1 MACLFHTGIV
11 SRSATPIDRL
21 HDVNNDRMRPIYLDT
36 IARQIAELNIIGAHR
51 PSGEYVRK
59 GVTTM
64 EWQAWG
70 QRLKEV
76 LELAGSPVAI
86 SYTDDPPEQP
96 GTRKC
101 SVCGLLKNV
110 AAGETFVLTA
120 ETSRCPGG
128 SQYLGLAAQHP
139 ERAKAL
145 RDFLIN
151 GEKLFAC
158 PASILRAQAMTEAKP
173 PFGAADYIVFS
184 PLEKAVLPP
193 DVTVFLANG
202 WQSARLINLAYYLDG
217 APMRCDP
224 TGSLCRAAVTYPLVT
239 GRVNVTFGD
248 VTARRMEKF
257 PEDVVFVSLP
267 YLALRNAADSIDRCT
282 AGTAKTE
289 IPEEFRRE
297 LEQAGGEF

>member
-1 MACLFHTGIV
+1 
-11 SRSATPIDRL
+11 
-21 HDVNNDRMRPIYLDT
+21 
-36 IARQIAELNIIGAHR
+36 
-51 PSGEYVRK
+51 
-59 GVTTM
+59 M

-70 QRLKEV
+70 RRFKQV
-76 LELAGSPVAI
+76 LNLVGSPVAI
-86 SYTDDPPEQP
+86 SYTDEPPQRP
-96 GTRKC
+96 GARKC

-151 GEKLFAC
+151 GEKLFSCA
-158 PASILRAQAMTEAKP
+158 ASILRAQAMTEAKP
-173 PFGAADYIVFS
+173 PFGTADYVVFS
-184 PLEKAVLPP
+184 PLEKASLPP
-193 DVTVFLANG
+193 DVTVFLCNG
-202 WQSARLINLAYYLDG
+202 WQGARLINLAYYLDG

-224 TGSLCRAAVTYPLVT
+224 TGSLCRSAVTYPLVT

-257 PEDVVFVSLP
+257 SEDVLFVSLP
-267 YLALRNAADSIDRCT
+267 YVALRNASESIDRCS

-289 IPEEFRRE
+289 MPEEFQRE
-297 LEQAGGEF
+297 LEKPEGAAEF

>member
-1 MACLFHTGIV
+1 
-11 SRSATPIDRL
+11 
-21 HDVNNDRMRPIYLDT
+21 
-36 IARQIAELNIIGAHR
+36 
-51 PSGEYVRK
+51 
-59 GVTTM
+59 M

-70 QRLKEV
+70 KRLKDL
-76 LELAGSPVAI
+76 LELPGSAVAI
-86 SYTDDPPEQP
+86 TYTDEAPERP

-110 AAGETFVLTA
+110 AAGESFILTA

-128 SQYLGLAAQHP
+128 TQYLGLRAQHP
-139 ERAKAL
+139 ERARAL

-158 PASILRAQAMTEAKP
+158 AASILRAQALTEATP
-173 PFGAADYIVFS
+173 PHGAAEYVVFA
-184 PLEKAVLPP
+184 PLEKAPLPP
-193 DVTVFLANG
+193 DVTVFLCNG
-202 WQSARLINLAYYLDG
+202 WQAARLINLAYYLDG

-224 TGSLCRAAVTYPLVT
+224 TGSLCRSAVTYPLVT

-267 YLALRNAADSIDRCT
+267 FLALQNVADSIDRCG
-282 AGTAKTE
+282 AGTAKLE
-289 IPEEFRRE
+289 VPEEFQRE
-297 LEQAGGEF
+297 LEQAQGEEL